1 MIQISNLFRKLDFN
15 SQPFGFFV
23 EKDEKKK
30 KTEVGGILSI
40 SAIII
45 SAIYL
50 SYLLY
55 LFFGNQIIPKITT
68 QLQNQTTK
76 LNQNFNKSIFG
87 ITYTTSGLTP
97 DQLEQQ
103 TGKVFLTYQVQ
114 KQTFLQGN
122 YEFIDLNLIDCPND
136 PNFIG
141 YKCIDF
147 SNQPD
152 TLKELFTD
160 PTNLNQSY
168 YSLVV
173 QPCQGLPNCANPQ
186 DIENYIM
193 QATFVF
199 FIKIRVNQ
207 FNQQTQQMDETFLID
222 FFQFDQN
229 ISIFHQ
235 YFLQQQ
241 VSTLSQG
248 YFIQGSDTRVDITNY
263 RKSTAYYS
271 QQNLLQKAGFTGYGQ
286 FFFSLD
292 QMQIITKI
300 QFPLI
305 TETLSQFLPIFN
317 FLLALGFIAKI
328 FAESRLIQDINNV
341 YLKQYYKQTAI
352 KLISDQNKDLIINKA
367 QLTQAEYIQQLSN
380 AINNANL
387 KKKQKPKQKTSV
399 QTLNN
404 DKKDNCQFESE
415 RYQLIL
421 DQTKKKLNISELY
434 SDLIEIKTA
443 IKLLMSP
450 DQYAAMKFCGC
461 DISLA
466 GVDLQEKKKKRQQNA
481 EKIDKVYPSLITS
494 LPSKN
499 VIQKEELNLQMLDP
513 YENKLS
519 QKMNSKQKEEGVFS
533 NLKVELTSKKSKCE
547 QDLTDN
553 NISQQSKNHLEQ
565 IEEMLANKQIMFQK
579 LQNFIEKVQ
588 NKNQLLSQ
596 TDINIYSSL
605 IGQNY
610 QDLDSNQYFI
620 DNINS

>member
-1 MIQISNLFRKLDFN
+1 MIQISNLFRKLDFY

-30 KTEVGGILSI
+30 KTDVGGILSI
-40 SAIII
+40 LTIII

-50 SYLLY
+50 SYLLQ
-55 LFFGNQIIPKITT
+55 LFFGNKVIPKITT

-76 LNQNFNKSIFG
+76 LNQAFNKSIFG

-152 TLKELFTD
+152 ILNELFTD
-160 PTNLNQSY
+160 PANLSQSY

-173 QPCQGLPNCANPQ
+173 QPCQGLPNCANQQ
-186 DIENYIM
+186 DIEDYIM
-193 QATFVF
+193 QASFIF

-207 FNQQTQQMDETFLID
+207 FNQQTQQMEENFLID

-241 VSTLSQG
+241 VSTISQG
-248 YFIQGSDTRVDITNY
+248 FFIQGSDTRVDITNF
-263 RKSTAYYS
+263 RKNNSYYS

-292 QMQIITKI
+292 QIQIITKI

-317 FLLALGFIAKI
+317 VLLALGFIAKE
-328 FAESRLIQDINNV
+328 FSESRLIQDINNV

-380 AINNANL
+380 TINNANL
-387 KKKQKPKQKTSV
+387 QQKQKPKQKASV
-399 QTLNN
+399 QSLNN
-404 DKKDNCQFESE
+404 DKIDNSQLDSE
-415 RYQLIL
+415 RYKLIL
-421 DQTKKKLNISELY
+421 DQTKKKLDISELY

-466 GVDLQEKKKKRQQNA
+466 NVNLQENEKKRQQNV
-481 EKIDKVYPSLITS
+481 EKINKVYPFL
-494 LPSKN
+494 LPSLTSKN
-499 VIQKEELNLQMLDP
+499 LIQKEDINLKRLDSL
-513 YENKLS
+513 ENKFS
-519 QKMNSKQKEEGVFS
+519 QKMNRKQKEEGVFS

-547 QDLTDN
+547 EDLPDN
-553 NISQQSKNHLEQ
+553 NNSQQSKNHR
-565 IEEMLANKQIMFQK
+565 INRRNVSKQINHVLKTTKF
-579 LQNFIEKVQ
+579 
-588 NKNQLLSQ
+588 
-596 TDINIYSSL
+596 Y
-605 IGQNY
+605 
-610 QDLDSNQYFI
+610 
-620 DNINS
+620 